1 MNTRYFTRVNEGD
14 IAVDKGA
21 IETIFAKIHMDFEE
35 WDELRIMVE
44 TVHPEF
50 PMPLMPT
57 VHGDDFEDMVSQD
70 SSLLLPN
77 MGLKSVYFDSGN
89 NFSGFDFLDK
99 TTGEIH

>member
-14 IAVDKGA
+14 IAIDKGA
-21 IETIFAKIHMDFEE
+21 IETIFAKIQMDFEE

-44 TVHPEF
+44 TIHPEF
-50 PMPLMPT
+50 PMPLMPV
-57 VHGDDFEDMVSQD
+57 VHGDEFEDMVSQD

-77 MGLKSVYFDSGN
+77 MGLKSVYFDTQN
-89 NFSGFDFLDK
+89 NFSGFDFLDR